1 MTTQASLPNAFTRS
15 AIKFAVAESDYLVMV
30 SLGISTLE
38 SMAYR
43 FPKAEDVEEF
53 MQSQVLP
60 TSGFREDDGRIITF
74 PRHPVE
80 LWQTFRTGE
89 DAKGIRKLWSYS
101 KEVCK
106 AELEQLATADG
117 GSKQKTSM
125 AVASAMEEKA
135 ISKLMPAPIS
145 DADRPSLFA
154 LTKATQALVGPNANF
169 EHLQWEC
176 FISAAQ
182 EGKLVRAGK
191 MPKNRAELVLSK
203 GDKLSVREKD
213 TAEAPGPR
221 ASDME
226 TFRAYM
232 EIRAKTFAM
241 VEAASYSTYRSLTDR
256 YVSKMTVDPASGM
269 RAPSLNEVRRFD
281 RAMHEQA
288 LRWISRDASNLDS
301 AIQGYLN
308 DDSLNLWRLLDTVV
322 SGLPDQGI
330 ENSSGVKTEQRSK
343 RKGEES
349 DKDSSESMEAKKEKK
364 AKADKPKKKCLECG
378 KRHEP
383 LCQLTKEIRKKLKED
398 GKAKKAAAKKRQ
410 DKPK

>member
-1 MTTQASLPNAFTRS
+1 
-15 AIKFAVAESDYLVMV
+15 
-30 SLGISTLE
+30 
-38 SMAYR
+38 
-43 FPKAEDVEEF
+43 
-53 MQSQVLP
+53 
-60 TSGFREDDGRIITF
+60 
-74 PRHPVE
+74 
-80 LWQTFRTGE
+80 
-89 DAKGIRKLWSYS
+89 
-101 KEVCK
+101 
-106 AELEQLATADG
+106 
-117 GSKQKTSM
+117 
-125 AVASAMEEKA
+125 
-135 ISKLMPAPIS
+135 
-145 DADRPSLFA
+145 
-154 LTKATQALVGPNANF
+154 
-169 EHLQWEC
+169 
-176 FISAAQ
+176 
-182 EGKLVRAGK
+182 
-191 MPKNRAELVLSK
+191 
-203 GDKLSVREKD
+203 
-213 TAEAPGPR
+213 
-221 ASDME
+221 
-226 TFRAYM
+226 
-232 EIRAKTFAM
+232 M

-364 AKADKPKKKCLECG
+364 AKADKPKKKCLVCG